1 MSLLDAALDLTL
13 AAGLAGLA
21 LHIVMTRDGKGAII
35 GFIGFGLL
43 LGLVWARLGSV
54 DIALTEA
61 AIGGGVT
68 GMLLLAAHT
77 HISAAR
83 GGRGKAGQAGADAG
97 PPLGPW
103 LLPALACL
111 AVTFA
116 LGAVVLGFPAPPPS
130 LAQDAAAALGQ
141 TGLGNPVT
149 AVLLSF
155 RAMDTLLEKIV
166 LMLALVG
173 VWSLATDGNWGGSTR
188 LAPACVPPPLVFL
201 ARTLPPFG
209 VLIAFYQFWVGADAP
224 GGTFQAGTIL
234 AAMWLLALLAG
245 LAAPPETRR
254 QGLLLM
260 LAGGPALFI
269 AIGFL
274 GFAMAGSFLAF
285 PPALS
290 KPLILAIE
298 AALALSIAATL
309 ALLVMGP
316 PDTPPTDTGPGR

>member
-1 MSLLDAALDLTL
+1 MSLLDATLDLTL
-13 AAGLAGLA
+13 AAGLIGLA
-21 LHIVMTRDGKGAII
+21 LHIVMTREGKGAII
-35 GFIGFGLL
+35 AFIGFGLL

-68 GMLLLAAHT
+68 GMLLLAAHAHVQRT
-77 HISAAR
+77 R
-83 GGRGKAGQAGADAG
+83 GGARNETENAAGAA
-97 PPLGPW
+97 W
-103 LLPALACL
+103 VLPALACL

-116 LGAVVLGFPAPPPS
+116 LGAVVLGFPAPAPG
-130 LAQDAAAALGQ
+130 LAREAAASLGQ

-173 VWSLATDGNWGGSTR
+173 VWSLAADGNWGGSTR
-188 LAPACVPPPLVFL
+188 LAPEYVPPPLLFL

-245 LAAPPETRR
+245 LAAPPDTRR
-254 QGLLLM
+254 PGLLLV

-298 AALALSIAATL
+298 AALALSIAGTL
-309 ALLVMGP
+309 AMLVAGP
-316 PDTPPTDTGPGR
+316 PDTRPADTRPGR

>member
-1 MSLLDAALDLTL
+1 MSLMELALDLTL
-13 AAGLAGLA
+13 AAGLLGLA
-21 LHIVMTRDGKGAII
+21 LHIVLTREGNGAII

-68 GMLLLAAHT
+68 GMLLLAAHA
-77 HISAAR
+77 HVARAKAEQEDVVADPRRAA
-83 GGRGKAGQAGADAG
+83 
-97 PPLGPW
+97 W
-103 LLPALACL
+103 MLPALACL
-111 AVTFA
+111 AVTCG
-116 LGAVVLGFPAPPPS
+116 LGAVVLSFPSPAPGLS
-130 LAQDAAAALGQ
+130 REAAASLGQ

-166 LMLALVG
+166 LMLALIG
-173 VWSLATDGNWGGSTR
+173 VWSLATDANWGGSTR
-188 LAPACVPPPLVFL
+188 LAPRIAPPPLAFL

-234 AAMWLLALLAG
+234 AAMWLLAMLAG
-245 LAAPPETRR
+245 LAAPPETRQR
-254 QGLLLM
+254 GLLLV

-274 GFAMAGSFLAF
+274 GFTMAGSFLAF

-298 AALALSIAATL
+298 AALALSIGGTL
-309 ALLVMGP
+309 ALLVAGP
-316 PDTPPTDTGPGR
+316 PDTPPDTRPGR

>member
-13 AAGLAGLA
+13 AAGLISLA

-35 GFIGFGLL
+35 AFIGFGLL
-43 LGLVWARLGSV
+43 LGLIWARLGSV

-68 GMLLLAAHT
+68 GMLLLAAHA
-77 HISAAR
+77 HIQRTKGGARNETESVASA
-83 GGRGKAGQAGADAG
+83 
-97 PPLGPW
+97 PW
-103 LLPALACL
+103 VMPALACL
-111 AVTFA
+111 AVTVG
-116 LGAVVLGFPAPPPS
+116 LGAVVLSFPSPAPG
-130 LAQDAAAALGQ
+130 LAEEAAAALGQ

-173 VWSLATDGNWGGSTR
+173 VWSLATDANWGGSTR
-188 LAPACVPPPLVFL
+188 LAPGSVPPPLTFL

-234 AAMWLLALLAG
+234 AAMWLLAMLAG
-245 LAAPPETRR
+245 LATPPETRR
-254 QGLLLM
+254 GGLLLM

-269 AIGFL
+269 SIGIL

-285 PPALS
+285 PPAVS

-298 AALALSIAATL
+298 AALALSIAGTL
-309 ALLVMGP
+309 ALLVAGP
-316 PDTPPTDTGPGR
+316 PDARPSR

>member
-1 MSLLDAALDLTL
+1 MSLPDAALDLTL
-13 AAGLAGLA
+13 AAGLIGLA
-21 LHIVMTRDGKGAII
+21 LHIVLTRDGRGAVIA
-35 GFIGFGLL
+35 FIGFGLL

-68 GMLLLAAHT
+68 GLLLLAAHA
-77 HISAAR
+77 HIQRMKGGPQDRRQHAAR
-83 GGRGKAGQAGADAG
+83 G
-97 PPLGPW
+97 PW
-103 LLPALACL
+103 VLPALACL
-111 AVTFA
+111 AITTA
-116 LGAVVLGFPAPPPS
+116 LGAVVVNFPASPPGLS
-130 LAQDAAAALGQ
+130 REAAAALGQ

-173 VWSLATDGNWGGSTR
+173 VWSLAADGNWGGSTR
-188 LAPACVPPPLVFL
+188 LAPVSAPPPLLFL

-234 AAMWLLALLAG
+234 AAMWLLAMLAG
-245 LAAPPETRR
+245 LAAPPDTRR
-254 QGLLLM
+254 RGLLLT

-298 AALALSIAATL
+298 AALALSIAGTL
-309 ALLVMGP
+309 ALLVAGP
-316 PDTPPTDTGPGR
+316 PDTRPDDTRPGR